1 MANFF
6 FAMILVF
13 AIALAVIAA
22 AIGSGYDG
30 LRKQCANTAST
41 LHSKNFTFDESNGKC
56 HIVTNDNKLVSF

>member
-1 MANFF
+1 MGNFF

-22 AIGSGYDG
+22 AINNNHNG

-41 LHSKNFTFDESNGKC
+41 LHSKNFTFDDGKC